1 MNRTILV
8 SKVTWDRL
16 YSIADS
22 KWRRD
27 PEGNYWQLFKS
38 KKDYTVICI
47 RRAING
53 EVVLIKEKSRMKN
66 ILVLLPL
73 LLLIGCLGYE
83 TEIVN
88 QTPKTPGPIS
98 DISVTVLDN
107 QLNISSE
114 SSDKW
119 DSTNNEWKEE

>member
-8 SKVTWDRL
+8 RKATWDRL
-16 YSIADS
+16 HSIADS

-27 PEGNYWQLFKS
+27 PAGNYWQLFKS
-38 KKDYTVICI
+38 KTDCNVICI